1 MDVYQAIQAR
11 REITKYKNTKVAD
24 DILTKVV
31 DAGVYAPTGNNMPS
45 KNLIVVKKRS
55 TLDQLA
61 ETTPYMK
68 WLKEAQAAIVVTGKP
83 GVSKYWLQDASFA
96 CAYIWLEAV
105 EVDLGSAFGAIYNAE
120 DEEESVKREN
130 YARNLLEIPEEC
142 RVVAALGLGYPNETP
157 KPKKHVPREEVVF
170 VEKFKSSRD

>member
-1 MDVYQAIQAR
+1 MDVFQAIQAR
-11 REITKYKNTKVAD
+11 REITKYQDTPIAD

-31 DAGVYAPTGNNMPS
+31 DAGVYAPTGNNLPS

-55 TLDQLA
+55 MLDRLA

-96 CAYIWLEAV
+96 CAYIWLEAT
-105 EVDLGSAFGAIYNAE
+105 EVGLGSAFGAIYNAE
-120 DEEESVKREN
+120 DEQESVKRED
-130 YARNLLEIPEEC
+130 YARNLLGIPEVC

-157 KPKKHVPREEVVF
+157 KPKIHVPRDEVVY
-170 VEKFKSSRD
+170 VEKFKDS